1 MKNIPLRKCVGCGL
15 KAQKENFIMVL
26 RSPKS
31 QKDVNFTVLYGGNKS
46 GGRSA
51 YVCISEECLS
61 KAKKARRLEKTFR
74 TKIDSKIY
82 DLIEEEIKNYE
93 K

>member
-1 MKNIPLRKCVGCGL
+1 
-15 KAQKENFIMVL
+15 MVL
-26 RSPKS
+26 KSPKS
-31 QKDVNFTVLYGGNKS
+31 QKDITFTVLHGMNKS

-51 YVCISEECLS
+51 YICVNNECLN
-61 KAKKARRLEKTFR
+61 KAKKARRLEKSFR

-93 K
+93 R